1 MSAVLL
7 VNKDK
12 KQVAKVPV
20 TGSQFIIGRSPECN
34 LPLDET
40 LASRQHTEIIFER
53 GSYWVQDRGSRNG
66 TIVNGEKITAR
77 RELKDGDEIGIG
89 TTHLKF
95 LWDKTAA
102 EAEDADEEA
111 TRVASPEVVQKMPG
125 QQVVKKSG
133 NSDLDVKVRV
143 VDGPL
148 QGGVFHNWEGPLTIG
163 RGLQN
168 NVVLLDDAV
177 STSQAQI
184 VQEGE
189 QYFIVDLNSSNGTFL
204 DGVKVKKSQL
214 SNGQKIKIGI
224 STLAFELVDLRKQRK
239 NRKMALISVA
249 AIVVIAILV
258 KLLQPKDVAG
268 QFVAQ
273 AQSYAG
279 QGDYSKAM
287 DAYSQALKIDPNRE
301 TAKRGMMQ
309 TKAAIEARE
318 LLNTAEI
325 EAGAEN
331 YDKAKDLVYRV
342 LRDFPQSGRA
352 QELEAVIKS
361 IENAKIA
368 FAARNWGDA
377 KVLLEKAQDAYPQ
390 SKLIHM
396 RLDQAQKELTA
407 QSNLAQAQ
415 EALQHQQFDLAQP
428 MLQSIPTNSAYY
440 KEAKQA
446 LDQIAKNQ
454 QIMVFLN
461 KAQGLYRDGHLT
473 EALTQIAS
481 GLAQSPDSSLLAD
494 LQTRVRRMA
503 ALYKPLVA
511 AEAMSQPTDTDALL
525 QNRKACDDVIQ
536 LEADPLN
543 SLRKRAQAAEAQIAG
558 KLTDAAQISA
568 TSAAQQLQ
576 AGNQKEALR
585 LFDLAVKANP
595 DDKNLTDQR
604 NKLRQQIVTACRVLY
619 QKGLVHD
626 ELGQAD
632 LARQAYQQV
641 TDMGIPGEDYYERAA
656 KKLKNAGQ

>member
-7 VNKDK
+7 VTKDK
-12 KQVAKVPV
+12 KQVAKIPV
-20 TGSQFIIGRSPECN
+20 TGSQFVIGRSPECN

-66 TIVNGEKITAR
+66 TVVNGEKITAR

-89 TTHLKF
+89 STRLKF
-95 LWDKTAA
+95 LWDKSAA
-102 EAEDADEEA
+102 EAEESDEDA
-111 TRVASPEVVQKMPG
+111 TRVASPDVAKKLPG
-125 QQVVKKSG
+125 LEVVKKTGTS
-133 NSDLDVKVRV
+133 NLEVKVRV

-148 QGGVFHNWEGPLTIG
+148 QGGVFQNWEGPLTIG

-214 SNGQKIKIGI
+214 ANGQKIKIGI
-224 STLAFELVDLRKQRK
+224 STLAFELVDLRIQRK
-239 NRKMALISVA
+239 NRKIALISFA

-268 QFVAQ
+268 QYIALAQ
-273 AQSYAG
+273 NYAG

-287 DAYSQALKIDPNRE
+287 DQYSLALKIDPNRVE
-301 TAKRGMMQ
+301 AKRGMMQ
-309 TKAAIEARE
+309 TKAAIEARDI
-318 LLNTAEI
+318 LNTAEN
-325 EAGAEN
+325 EAAAEN
-331 YDKAKDLVYRV
+331 YDKANDLVYRV

-368 FAARNWGDA
+368 FAARNWSDA

-390 SKLIHM
+390 SKLIHQ
-396 RLDQAQKELTA
+396 RLDQAQMELTA

-415 EALQHQQFDLAQP
+415 DALQHQQFDMAQP
-428 MLQSIPTNSAYY
+428 MLQSIPPNSVYY
-440 KEAKQA
+440 TEAKQA
-446 LDQIAKNQ
+446 LDQISKNQ
-454 QIMVFLN
+454 QITVFLN

-481 GLAQSPDSSLLAD
+481 GLAQSPDSSPLLD
-494 LQTRVRRMA
+494 LQTRVRQMA
-503 ALYKPLVA
+503 ALYNPLVA

-543 SLRKRAQAAEAQIAG
+543 SLRKRAQAAEAKIAG

-568 TSAAQQLQ
+568 ASATQLLQ
-576 AGNQKEALR
+576 AGNQKDALR

-595 DDKNLTDQR
+595 DDQNVTDQR
-604 NKLRQQIVTACRVLY
+604 NKLRQQIVTACRSLY

-641 TDMGIPGEDYYERAA
+641 IDMGIPGEDYYERAV
-656 KKLKNAGQ
+656 KKLKSASQ